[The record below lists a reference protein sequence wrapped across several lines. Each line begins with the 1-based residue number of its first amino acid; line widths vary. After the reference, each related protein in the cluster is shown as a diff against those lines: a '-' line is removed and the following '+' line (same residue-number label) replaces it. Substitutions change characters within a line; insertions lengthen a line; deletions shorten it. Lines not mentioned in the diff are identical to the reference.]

1 MFKDTN
7 SIIMVTKQETA
18 WNIVALFWVLLKVRK
33 MIELTVDELTVIFLV
48 PMAIG
53 VIIGTYIGS
62 KY

>member
-1 MFKDTN
+1 
-7 SIIMVTKQETA
+7 
-18 WNIVALFWVLLKVRK
+18 